1 MILAKNA
8 FTIVALCLKGKQVQV
23 VKRTNKQPSSANNVN
38 NDPVSTVSGSMVP
51 LAGSIATNTD
61 ADGARLR
68 RQRSLT
74 EAMEHFFRKMSFK
87 ARTKIS

>member
-1 MILAKNA
+1 M
-8 FTIVALCLKGKQVQV
+8 
-23 VKRTNKQPSSANNVN
+23 VKRTKKLPSSANNVN